1 VSVSAVWL
9 VWNALRLHLCVA
21 HLTRHY
27 DNDNG
32 NSLTL
37 KSAESSPVEQ
47 QGPDPSLTPGRAPTQ
62 TPSQLSWYCLSPTPP
77 LTRTMVLA
85 DLGQRLHGALSQL
98 SRASVIDDKASV
110 ARHTSGLINADVVA
124 LQVID
129 ALLKE
134 LCAALLESDVNVK
147 LVSQLRAKVKAKVKK
162 SLEEAEKAGGRELNK
177 KNVVQ
182 KVSMEQAT
190 WRAND
195 DPAITSRSG
204 SSDRLGSGNCC
215 KAFNNQGFDADAPCP
230 GGV

>member
-1 VSVSAVWL
+1 
-9 VWNALRLHLCVA
+9 
-21 HLTRHY
+21 
-27 DNDNG
+27 
-32 NSLTL
+32 
-37 KSAESSPVEQ
+37 
-47 QGPDPSLTPGRAPTQ
+47 
-62 TPSQLSWYCLSPTPP
+62 
-77 LTRTMVLA
+77 MVLA

-98 SRASVIDDKASV
+98 SRASVIDDKVSIP
-110 ARHTSGLINADVVA
+110 RRTSGLINADAVT

-182 KVSMEQAT
+182 KVSKGL
-190 WRAND
+190 
-195 DPAITSRSG
+195 RSG
-204 SSDRLGSGNCC
+204 IWALLESLRHC
-215 KAFNNQGFDADAPCP
+215 KAPMLTPCP